1 MPIRHE
7 NREDE
12 APEPRGLFSR
22 ALLRPALGSRGR
34 TPEASRPR
42 GHWLVLAVSVA
53 ALAAVLFFVDLTPRV
68 SSDFFF
74 ASDDPQLRDAEAI
87 EALFPSR
94 PQIVV
99 SAAAPDVHAA
109 SYLGRLRTL
118 DRELAGLDGVAA
130 VRSLVDGP
138 SSPEDG
144 FSGPFWSRLLGTA
157 TRTGETYLIAEVAP
171 SADPSV
177 LVPHL
182 EALLARSQ
190 APGFHLTATGVPYV
204 VELIRRHLARDLRV
218 FTASALVLFGLLIA
232 AIYRDGRQVVGI
244 LSTCLAACAATLA
257 TLRLVGLGIGV
268 LTANI
273 VTIVFVLTLS
283 HLVYLTAN
291 WRRIAAEREPAE
303 AASEEALTAALAY
316 TGGASFWCMATTLLG
331 FVSLLFT
338 SAEPLRELGRAG
350 SIGTLIAFGAA
361 YGLYPSFLRGR
372 APARS
377 AAEADRT
384 GGSSRPSRDL
394 FGGRR
399 LGLGVAVVAGLA
411 VVAAFGLP
419 RIDTD
424 PGLLSYFARGS
435 AIRAGLE
442 ALDAAGSSPLRI
454 VFRNPDGERLDT
466 EDAYR
471 RLQAVQA
478 ALDRDPAVG
487 TGLSLAALVD
497 QAAEVPM
504 ARLLGVPGIVHLL
517 SSPAFQGIA
526 SAFITPDSSRSV
538 LVLRMREATSFA
550 GHRDRD
556 AAVRRLEDV
565 LRAHGF
571 EPVLSGGLYELQ
583 GKLSDLVASSLVVGL
598 GGLGVLFAGIAWIV
612 SRSVGTSA
620 AMLACLAGTPLF
632 IFGAMGLAGLPVD
645 FVSSP
650 AANVAVGMGID
661 SMIHMVTAVRHLRR
675 AGASGWNA
683 WVEARARLWRP
694 VTGAIGILSLG
705 FGLFALSSFPPT
717 RRFGIAVV
725 VGLAS
730 AAVLTLVVLPYLA
743 SVSGKR
749 TKSLRR
755 G

>member
-1 MPIRHE
+1 MPLRPA
-7 NREDE
+7 NRSGET
-12 APEPRGLFSR
+12 EPRGPGRFAR
-22 ALLRPALGSRGR
+22 VLLRPAPGSRRAAAGASPGR
-34 TPEASRPR
+34 GR
-42 GHWLVLAVSVA
+42 WLVLAVSVA
-53 ALAAVLFFVDLTPRV
+53 ALAAVLFLVDLTPRV
-68 SSDFFF
+68 SKDFFF

-87 EALFPSR
+87 ETLFPSR

-109 SYLGRLRTL
+109 AYLERLRTL
-118 DRELAGLDGVAA
+118 DRKLAGLPGVAA

-138 SSPEDG
+138 SSPEEG

-157 TRTGETYLIAEVAP
+157 TRTGETYLIAELAP
-171 SADPSV
+171 AADLAA
-177 LVPHL
+177 LVPRL
-182 EALLARSQ
+182 DALLAHLE

-218 FTASALVLFGLLIA
+218 FTLSALVLFGLLIA
-232 AIYRDGRQVVGI
+232 AIYRDARQVVGI
-244 LSTCLAACAATLA
+244 LTTCLAACAATLA
-257 TLRLVGLGIGV
+257 TLRLAGLGIGV

-283 HLVYLTAN
+283 HLVYLSAN
-291 WRRIAAEREPAE
+291 WRRIAGERGPAE
-303 AASEEALTAALAY
+303 AASEKALTAALAY

-372 APARS
+372 APKRS
-377 AAEADRT
+377 AAEA
-384 GGSSRPSRDL
+384 GRPSRDL

-399 LGLGVAVVAGLA
+399 LGPGVAVVGALA
-411 VVAAFGLP
+411 LVAAFGLP

-435 AIRAGLE
+435 AIREGLE

-454 VFRNPDGERLDT
+454 VFRDPKGGRLDT

-471 RLQAVQA
+471 RLQAVQE

-487 TGLSLAALVD
+487 TGLTLAALVD

-504 ARLLGVPGIVHLL
+504 ARLLGVPGIVRLL
-517 SSPAFQGIA
+517 SSPAFGGIA
-526 SAFITPDSSRSV
+526 SSFVTADASRSV
-538 LVLRMREATSFA
+538 LVLRMREAGAFA
-550 GHRDRD
+550 GGRGRRDRRDRD
-556 AAVRRLEDV
+556 AVVRRLEDV
-565 LRAHGF
+565 LRARGF

-583 GKLSDLVASSLVVGL
+583 GKLADLVASSLVVGL
-598 GGLGVLFAGIAWIV
+598 GGLGLLFAGIAWIV
-612 SRSVGTSA
+612 SRSARTSA

-632 IFGAMGLAGLPVD
+632 IFGTMGLAGLPVD

-675 AGASGWNA
+675 EGLSGWSA
-683 WVEARARLWRP
+683 WVEARSRLWRP
-694 VTGAIGILSLG
+694 VLGAIGILALG
-705 FGLFALSSFPPT
+705 FGLFGLSSFPPT

-725 VGLAS
+725 VGLVS
-730 AAVLTLVVLPYLA
+730 AAVLTLVVLPYL
-743 SVSGKR
+743 G
-749 TKSLRR
+749 SLGGRER
-755 G
+755 KIWKI

>member
-1 MPIRHE
+1 MPHPPAD
-7 NREDE
+7 EDR
-12 APEPRGLFSR
+12 PRGLFAR
-22 ALLRPALGSRGR
+22 ILLRPVLPSGRAGRGR
-34 TPEASRPR
+34 GA
-42 GHWLVLAVSVA
+42 WWVLALAIA
-53 ALAAVLFFVDLTPRV
+53 ATVAVLFLVDLTPRV

-87 EALFPSR
+87 ESLFPSR

-99 SAAAPDVHAA
+99 SAAAPDVHDAA
-109 SYLGRLRTL
+109 YLERLRTL
-118 DRELAGLDGVAA
+118 TRELTRIGGVAA

-138 SSPEDG
+138 SSPEEG
-144 FSGPFWSRLLGTA
+144 FEGPFWSRLLGTA
-157 TRTGETYLIAEVAP
+157 TRTGETYLILELAP
-171 SADPSV
+171 TADPATLVPGLESV
-177 LVPHL
+177 LGR
-182 EALLARSQ
+182 LA

-204 VELIRRHLARDLRV
+204 VELIRRHLMRDLRV
-218 FTASALVLFGLLIA
+218 FSASALVLFGLLIA
-232 AIYRDGRQVVGI
+232 LMYRDARLVAGI
-244 LSTCLAACAATLA
+244 LATCLAACATCLA

-291 WRRIAAEREPAE
+291 WRRLAEGPGPGGE
-303 AASEEALTAALAY
+303 AAPDDALGRALAY

-361 YGLYPSFLRGR
+361 YGLYPSFLRGHE
-372 APARS
+372 PASRGGRS
-377 AAEADRT
+377 D
-384 GGSSRPSRDL
+384 RPSTAGGDL
-394 FGGRR
+394 FSGHR
-399 LGLGVAVVAGLA
+399 LGRWVAVVAALA
-411 VVAAFGLP
+411 LVAALGLP

-454 VFRNPDGERLDT
+454 VFRDAGGGRLDT
-466 EDAYR
+466 EPAYL
-471 RLQAVQA
+471 RLEEVQK

-504 ARLLGVPGIVHLL
+504 ARLLGVPGIVGLL
-517 SSPAFQGIA
+517 STPAFQGVA
-526 SAFITPDSSRSV
+526 SAFVTADRSRSV
-538 LVLRMREATSFA
+538 LVLRMREAGATA
-550 GHRDRD
+550 RHRDRD
-556 AAVRRLEDV
+556 AVVRRLEDL

-571 EPVLSGGLYELQ
+571 EPLLSGGLYELQ

-598 GGLGVLFAGIAWIV
+598 GGLAILFAGIAWVV
-612 SRSVGTSA
+612 SRSLGTST
-620 AMLACLAGTPLF
+620 AMLVCLAGTPLF
-632 IFGAMGLAGLPVD
+632 IFGTMGLAGLPVD

-661 SMIHMVTAVRHLRR
+661 SMIHLVTAVRHLRR
-675 AGASGWNA
+675 DGRGAWDA

-694 VTGAIGILSLG
+694 VVGAVGILALG

-717 RRFGIAVV
+717 QRFGIAVM
-725 VGLAS
+725 VGLVS

-743 SVSGKR
+743 SIARPAPGR
-749 TKSLRR
+749 ARR
-755 G
+755 

>member
-1 MPIRHE
+1 MPPLRAD
-7 NREDE
+7 EDHGS
-12 APEPRGLFSR
+12 PGLFSR
-22 ALLRPALGSRGR
+22 VLLRPAFRSAPRSPFRG
-34 TPEASRPR
+34 R
-42 GHWLVLAVSVA
+42 GHWLVLALSA
-53 ALAAVLFFVDLTPRV
+53 AAGAAVLFLVDLTPRV

-99 SAAAPDVHAA
+99 SAAAPDVRANA
-109 SYLGRLRTL
+109 YLDHLRTL
-118 DRELAGLDGVAA
+118 DRELSELRGVAV
-130 VRSLVDGP
+130 VRSLVAGP
-138 SSPEDG
+138 TSPEDG
-144 FSGPFWSRLLGTA
+144 FQGPFWSRLLGTA
-157 TRTGETYLIAEVAP
+157 SRTGETYLIVELAP
-171 SADPSV
+171 AADPSV
-177 LVPHL
+177 LVPRL
-182 EALLARSQ
+182 QSLLARLE

-204 VELIRRHLARDLRV
+204 VELIRRHLLRDLQV

-232 AIYRDGRQVVGI
+232 AIYRDARQAVGI
-244 LSTCLAACAATLA
+244 LATCLAACATTLA

-291 WRRIAAEREPAE
+291 WRRISVELGMG
-303 AASEEALTAALAY
+303 EEALGAALAY

-331 FVSLLFT
+331 FVSLLMT

-372 APARS
+372 DPGR
-377 AAEADRT
+377 
-384 GGSSRPSRDL
+384 SSRRSGEPFPAPRDP

-399 LGLGVAVVAGLA
+399 LGRGVAA
-411 VVAAFGLP
+411 VAALALVATLGLP

-435 AIRAGLE
+435 AIRSGLE

-454 VFRNPDGERLDT
+454 VFRDPAGGRLDS
-466 EDAYR
+466 EAAYL
-471 RLQAVQA
+471 RLEEVQQ

-504 ARLLGVPGIVHLL
+504 ARLLGVPGIVGLL
-517 SSPAFQGIA
+517 STPAFQGIA
-526 SAFITPDSSRSV
+526 SSFITADRTRSV
-538 LVLRMREATSFA
+538 LVLRMREA
-550 GHRDRD
+550 GRRQDRD
-556 AAVRRLEDV
+556 AVVRRLEEV
-565 LRAHGF
+565 LRNHGF
-571 EPVLSGGLYELQ
+571 EPTLSGGLYELQ
-583 GKLSDLVASSLVVGL
+583 GKLSDLVASSLLVGL
-598 GGLGVLFAGIAWIV
+598 GGLGILFAGIAWAV
-612 SRSVGTSA
+612 SRSLVTSA

-632 IFGAMGLAGLPVD
+632 IFGSMGLAGLPVD

-661 SMIHMVTAVRHLRR
+661 SMIHLVTAVRQLRS
-675 AGASGWNA
+675 AGLPPWSA

-694 VTGAIGILSLG
+694 VVGAVGILALG

-725 VGLAS
+725 VGLVS
-730 AAVLTLVVLPYLA
+730 AAVLTLVVLPYLG
-743 SVSGKR
+743 SRDGG
-749 TKSLRR
+749 R
-755 G
+755 GTA